1 MRIII
6 AGGTGFIGAYLKKRF
21 EEQGDVVKIISRG
34 NNHIPWVHDRLVE
47 ELEQTD
53 LLINL
58 AGRSINCRHTPE
70 NKKQILQSRLEST
83 ALLGNAAAACKNPPV
98 LWINASAS
106 AIYKPSERVVSV
118 EQSSELATDFLGTV
132 VRQWEDVF
140 FGFQTPQTRQVT
152 LRTAVVLGR
161 NKGAFPP
168 LLTLVR
174 LGLGG
179 KVGTGKQIF
188 SWIHIEDY
196 FRIIMFITQNSSIK
210 GIVNCT
216 SPKPVSNI
224 ELMRSI
230 RKIAGKPMGLPAPEF
245 AVKIGAL
252 LIGTE
257 SDLLLNS
264 SNLYPEVLMN
274 AGFEFEFKDID
285 NAITDLIHSK

>member
-6 AGGTGFIGAYLKKRF
+6 AGGTGFIGTYLKKIF
-21 EEQGDVVKIISRG
+21 EEQGDVVKIISRS

-58 AGRSINCRHTPE
+58 AGRSVNCRHTPE

-83 ALLGNAAAACKNPPV
+83 ALLGNAVAACKNPPA

-106 AIYKPSERVVSV
+106 AIYKPSERVVSA
-118 EQSSELATDFLGTV
+118 EQSSDLATDFLGTV

-140 FGFQTPQTRQVT
+140 FGFQTPQTRQAA
-152 LRTAVVLGR
+152 LRTSVVLGR
-161 NKGAFPP
+161 NEGAFPP
-168 LLTLVR
+168 LLTLAR
-174 LGLGG
+174 LGFGG
-179 KVGTGKQIF
+179 KVGTGKQMF

-196 FRIIMFITQNSSIK
+196 FRIIMFIVQNPLIK
-210 GIVNCT
+210 SVVNCT
-216 SPKPVSNI
+216 SPKPVSNA

-230 RKIAGKPMGLPAPEF
+230 RKNLGMPVGLPAPEF

-285 NAITDLIHSK
+285 SAITDLIHSK

>member
-6 AGGTGFIGAYLKKRF
+6 AGGTGFIGTYLKKIF
-21 EEQGDVVKIISRG
+21 EEQGDVVKIISRS
-34 NNHIPWVHDRLVE
+34 NNHIPWIHDRLVE
-47 ELEQTD
+47 EIEQAD
-53 LLINL
+53 LLVNL

-70 NKKQILQSRLEST
+70 NKKQIVQSRLDST
-83 ALLGNAAAACKNPPV
+83 ALLGNAVAACKNPPA

-106 AIYKPSERVVSV
+106 AIYKPSERIVST
-118 EQSSELATDFLGTV
+118 EQSSELATDFLSML

-140 FGFQTPQTRQVT
+140 FSFQTPQTRQVA
-152 LRTAVVLGR
+152 LRTSVVLGR
-161 NKGAFPP
+161 NEGAFPP
-168 LLTLVR
+168 LLTLAR

-196 FRIIMFITQNSSIK
+196 FRIIMFIAQNLAIK
-210 GIVNCT
+210 GVVNCT
-216 SPKPVSNI
+216 SSKPVSNA

-230 RKIAGKPMGLPAPEF
+230 RKNLGMPVGLPAPEF

-285 NAITDLIHSK
+285 SAITDLIHSK